1 MNVTQNSNWTARLAT
16 IIAPRRRTDLVEEVL
31 NNEVIL
37 SDPCS
42 GHIHLLNK
50 TAVAVWH
57 LCDGEATTR
66 QIAARMAETW
76 DVDTEDALDYV
87 DQLVARFAEMQ
98 IAEPPVRFVREE

>member
-1 MNVTQNSNWTARLAT
+1 MNATQEFSWTARLAA
-16 IIAPRRRTDLVEEVL
+16 IVAPRRRTDLVEEGL
-31 NNEVIL
+31 NNEAIL
-37 SDPCS
+37 SDPCT
-42 GHIHLLNK
+42 GHIHWLNK

-66 QIAARMAETW
+66 QIAGRMAEAW

-98 IAEPPVRFVREE
+98 IAEPPVRFVRKG